1 MLLTN
6 LCHATR
12 CFIGY
17 PIPLEPNMQRLES
30 TQNASS
36 ESFSRSS
43 NLTEQA
49 STLLSERHSTPTGGR
64 RELAATSIDLASNV
78 YGSAEKAGSCMRADD
93 ACSWRPNESSNSAQ
107 SRNWRSQ
114 REAQRDKPIEMQNGK
129 YEIKPGDTM
138 NDVSKRFLK
147 DLGVE
152 NPSAKEIAGLSKMI
166 ADQNKEQH
174 SILKCNPNLIRPGMK
189 LEMPSIDSV
198 SRLAPKGDVFGSMT
212 PDLMPPSGKWS
223 ERLNGDDNN
232 VAGPPQDLFE
242 AKPPY
247 VEDLPFS
254 APGRILEIKLPG
266 QIMNGIGNASP
277 NECRREDGLT
287 NFPEQF
293 KSPLGMLDSL
303 DRGFYNDIIQLP
315 FNFQKDQP
323 GQIMN
328 LPFRPGEDSPG
339 KTMNLPFRPAEDAP
353 GKLMTL
359 ENRIANPTS
368 KNGSNDSAPNFL
380 KRMLDHVPLPEVMFV

>member
-1 MLLTN
+1 M
-6 LCHATR
+6 H
-12 CFIGY
+12 
-17 PIPLEPNMQRLES
+17 RLES

-49 STLLSERHSTPTGGR
+49 STLLSERYSTQTGGR

-114 REAQRDKPIEMQNGK
+114 REAQRDKPVEMQDGK

-152 NPSAKEIAGLSKMI
+152 NPSAKEIDGLSKMI

-198 SRLAPKGDVFGSMT
+198 SRLSPKGDVFGSMT
-212 PDLMPPSGKWS
+212 PDIIPPSSKWS
-223 ERLNGDDNN
+223 ESEGLNRDDNN

-247 VEDLPFS
+247 VEDLPFRE
-254 APGRILEIKLPG
+254 PGRILEIKLPG
-266 QIMNGIGNASP
+266 QIMNGIGNVSP

-287 NFPEQF
+287 NLPEQF
-293 KSPLGMLDSL
+293 RSPLGMLDSL
-303 DRGFYNDIIQLP
+303 DNGFYNDAIQLP
-315 FNFQKDQP
+315 FNFRKDQP
-323 GQIMN
+323 GQFMN

-339 KTMNLPFRPAEDAP
+339 KIMNLPFRPGEDAP

-359 ENRIANPTS
+359 ENRITNPTS
-368 KNGSNDSAPNFL
+368 KNGSNDSTQHFL
-380 KRMLDHVPLPEVMFV
+380 KRMLDHVPLPEVMLV